1 MVSLV
6 VILGIALAVPI
17 FADDVADALNDTT
30 NSSFNN
36 SGNNSSISDNST
48 LNSTNSTLTTQQ
60 LQILTETQDK
70 LIALIATIELL
81 RTTYDDVK
89 AQGLLNTLDQF
100 EKQSTQLNE
109 KISAF
114 IQNPSAEGAKG
125 IINSFVKR
133 QEALEHKVAVKEKV
147 LSKMDNKTDNSQTLE
162 NSNKVSNNQKQ
173 QEKGRQNKEQDKG
186 QNK

>member
-1 MVSLV
+1 MVFLV
-6 VILGIALAVPI
+6 VILGVALAVPI
-17 FADDVADALNDTT
+17 FADDVTDALNDTT

-70 LIALIATIELL
+70 LIVLIATIELL

-133 QEALEHKVAVKEKV
+133 EEALEHKVAVKEKV
-147 LSKMDNKTDNSQTLE
+147 LSKMDNKTDNSQKALD
-162 NSNKVSNNQKQ
+162 NNNNQKQ
-173 QEKGRQNKEQDKG
+173 KENKGQNKEQGKG